1 MCLTTLNHFHKKL
14 NHRCFIDMSL
24 IAECN
29 SSSSIAFVFHLETSI
44 TLRFK
49 KRKLIIS
56 KLEGKLLRDHV
67 IDSANYD
74 HRSNETLIMFDNINV
89 PYPHSQITDAY
100 LNLTFLKDIN
110 ATTLCNLHTTN
121 IEIGL
126 EWKLGPVKAGDT
138 VRSSNLKELLIKEF
152 LHNSNITI
160 LKFLLP
166 LTCLKQDQRIKSGTF
181 EVTYRKPAHGKTIM
195 IWNYFSVLI
204 MLHFVWKH
212 FSLKPL
218 SALNDLFE

>member
-1 MCLTTLNHFHKKL
+1 MFHRVLN
-14 NHRCFIDMSL
+14 ISL
-24 IAECN
+24 IAECD
-29 SSSSIAFVFHLETSI
+29 SSPSIGFVFHLGTSI
-44 TLRFK
+44 TLQFK
-49 KRKLIIS
+49 KRKLIMS

-89 PYPHSQITDAY
+89 PYPHSQITNVY

-152 LHNSNITI
+152 LRNPNIPI

-166 LTCLKQDQRIKSGTF
+166 LTCLKQDQRIKSGIL

-195 IWNYFSVLI
+195 IWNYFSILI
-204 MLHFVWKH
+204 ILHFVWKY
-212 FSLKPL
+212 FILKPL
-218 SALNDLFE
+218 SALIHLLE

>member
-1 MCLTTLNHFHKKL
+1 
-14 NHRCFIDMSL
+14 MSL
-24 IAECN
+24 IAERN
-29 SSSSIAFVFHLETSI
+29 SLPLIGFASHLETSI

-56 KLEGKLLRDHV
+56 KLEGKLLRDYV

-89 PYPHSQITDAY
+89 PYPQSQITNVY

-110 ATTLCNLHTTN
+110 ATTFCNLHTTN

-126 EWKLGPVKAGDT
+126 EWKLGPAKAGDT

-152 LHNSNITI
+152 LHNSNIPI

-166 LTCLKQDQRIKSGTF
+166 LTCLNQDQRIKSGIL
-181 EVTYRKPAHGKTIM
+181 EVTYRKPAHGNTSM
-195 IWNYFSVLI
+195 ILNYVSILI
-204 MLHFVWKH
+204 MHHFVWKY
-212 FSLKPL
+212 FSIKRL
-218 SALNDLFE
+218 SAFIDLLE